1 MKSLDIRVSFG
12 AIDKLTRPT
21 ENARRQVGALTESL
35 QKTQNNIQ
43 ALDRQSK
50 VFERAAGNLSKY
62 REQIA
67 RAEKKLAGLRKA
79 EQDGRALSEKQRETL
94 AALSAR
100 LERLNELRTREREK
114 LQAAS
119 GEMRKHGILLSGSS
133 RTIESAVRRTQQYNE
148 QLERERQTLA
158 RVTQAQSRYEAA
170 KAQAEKL
177 RNTGAVAMAA
187 GTGGLYAAQRMMAP
201 AMESGQHGA
210 VIAAGSGEGAED
222 GARYTQIIRNIQ
234 ADGVGDL
241 AGAAEAVG
249 TVRSTLGA
257 LGDTGDR
264 ELERISRRALDM
276 RTAFGVDIP
285 QSIQA
290 AAVMMKNGLAANSDE
305 ATSLMMAGMQRMSA
319 GMRDELPEIL
329 HEYSTH
335 FRNMG
340 FTGSETM
347 SLLVEMAK
355 QGKFALDKTGDAVK
369 EFSIRGSDMSKSSV
383 SAYETLGLNAE
394 RVSAAIAQGG
404 STARQAMQVTA
415 RALLAIRDPAE
426 RANTAI
432 ALFGTP
438 VEDLSVDQIPQ
449 FLKALTGVRDNLGD
463 VTGVADRMGQTLR
476 GNLPGDVQA
485 LSGAFSGLRT
495 DIFGTVTE
503 DLRGLVQMLTAGAN
517 RVRAWVGENQ
527 SLVRVLVLAGGSVL
541 ALSSTFGAL
550 SLALGLIT
558 GPLAKLQPGPGLL
571 TGGGG
576 LGGVI
581 RLVSGLALRLTG
593 LSSLWGLVTGAVSV
607 LGGALGALFSPVGL
621 IVAALVGGAVL
632 VWKYWD
638 QISAFF
644 SGFFTGVWE
653 ALQPLREAF
662 VTLVPVFSLIGDG
675 IKAVWEWFTRLLE
688 PANASKETLDKCTSA
703 GESFGK
709 TLGWVIQ
716 NIVLGPLTLLL
727 DGLGTVLKWL
737 GVIPDGIK
745 EAQKETQK
753 LQESVAQQNEQKA
766 PVSWEWDPAQKKM
779 VQKSWAWSSDAQGNK
794 SDNKPAV
801 TAPAAPEGVTGKPDN
816 PLSKPGSKSPLDEAW
831 FRQGIQKTASNTGGL
846 LEETRRR
853 VGPGDIVFKNLPGPE
868 IVHGEWKAPQ
878 VTRTVQAVAAGGG
891 LTDALTTL
899 WQRLTGA
906 QSAPVVN
913 IPAPVVNVARQVS
926 TLPQPRHNEAN
937 TELAAG
943 IQRVHEAVNSPGGE
957 AALPSPAMNVLM
969 PAVNVPAPVVS
980 VARQVSTLPQP
991 RHNEA
996 NTELAAGIQRVHE
1009 AVNGTG
1015 GDVALSVPVAEV
1027 IRPPLRP
1034 ESVKKETAPQTQ
1046 AAAFSGEIHVH
1057 LHNVNTQDPREL
1069 AKRVGEAVREE
1080 LRRQARAGMNSFR
1093 DRD

>member
-12 AIDKLTRPT
+12 AIDRLTRPT

-35 QKTQNNIQ
+35 QKTQDNIQ
-43 ALDRQSK
+43 TLDRQSK

-67 RAEKKLAGLRKA
+67 RAEQRLAGLRKA
-79 EQDGRALSEKQRETL
+79 EQNGNILSEKQRETL

-114 LQAAS
+114 LQAAA

-148 QLERERQTLA
+148 QLERERQALA

-201 AMESGQHGA
+201 AMESEQHGA
-210 VIAAGSGEGAED
+210 VIAAGSGEGAQD
-222 GARYTQIIRNIQ
+222 GARYTHIIRNIQ
-234 ADGVGDL
+234 ADGLADF
-241 AGAAEAVG
+241 AGAAEAVSA
-249 TVRSTLGA
+249 VRSTLGA

-276 RTAFGVDIP
+276 RTVFGVDVP

-290 AAVMMKNGLAANSDE
+290 AAIMMKNGLAASSDE
-305 ATSLMMAGMQRMSA
+305 ATNLMTAGMQRMSA
-319 GMRDELPEIL
+319 EMRDELPEIL

-449 FLKALTGVRDNLGD
+449 FLKALADARDNLGD
-463 VTGVADRMGQTLR
+463 VSGVADRMGQTLR
-476 GNLPGDVQA
+476 GNLSGDIQA

-503 DLRGLVQMLTAGAN
+503 DLRGLVQT
-517 RVRAWVGENQ
+517 VSAWVTRMREWAGEHQ
-527 SLVRVLVLAGGSVL
+527 ALVRVLVLTGGSVL

-550 SLALGLIT
+550 SLTLGLIA
-558 GPLAKLQPGPGLL
+558 GPLAKLQLGLGLL

-576 LGGVI
+576 IGGAV
-581 RLVSGLALRLTG
+581 RLVSAMALRLTG
-593 LSSLWGLVTGAVSV
+593 LPALWGLVTGAVSV

-638 QISAFF
+638 PISAFF
-644 SGFFTGVWE
+644 SGFFAGVWE

-662 VTLVPVFSLIGDG
+662 ASLAPVFGLIGDG

-716 NIVLGPLTLLL
+716 NIVLGPMTLLL

-753 LQESVAQQNEQKA
+753 LQESAAKQSTQKA
-766 PVSWEWDPAQKKM
+766 PVAWEWDPAQKKM
-779 VQKSWAWSSDAQGNK
+779 VQKTWSWSSDAAENNG
-794 SDNKPAV
+794 DNKPAPAV
-801 TAPAAPEGVTGKPDN
+801 PGEVRGTADN
-816 PLSKPGSKSPLDEAW
+816 PVGKPGSKSPLDEAW

-868 IVHGEWKAPQ
+868 IIHGEWKAPQ
-878 VTRTVQAVAAGGG
+878 VVRTVQAVSAGVG
-891 LTDALTTL
+891 LTDALTML
-899 WQRLTGA
+899 WQRLTGVLPTPA
-906 QSAPVVN
+906 VSA
-913 IPAPVVNVARQVS
+913 PAPVVNVARQVS
-926 TLPQPRHNEAN
+926 ALPQPRNVAEGM
-937 TELAAG
+937 TG
-943 IQRVHEAVNSPGGE
+943 AVMAS
-957 AALPSPAMNVLM
+957 A
-969 PAVNVPAPVVS
+969 
-980 VARQVSTLPQP
+980 
-991 RHNEA
+991 
-996 NTELAAGIQRVHE
+996 
-1009 AVNGTG
+1009 
-1015 GDVALSVPVAEV
+1015 PVAEA

-1034 ESVKKETAPQTQ
+1034 EAARREATPQPQ

-1057 LHNVNTQDPREL
+1057 LHNVNTQNPREL
-1069 AKRVGEAVREE
+1069 AKLVGEAVREE
-1080 LRRQARAGMNSFR
+1080 MRRQARTGMNSFR

>member
-12 AIDKLTRPT
+12 AIDRLTRPT
-21 ENARRQVGALTESL
+21 ENARHQVGALTESL

-50 VFERAAGNLSKY
+50 VFDRAAGNLSKY

-67 RAEKKLAGLRKA
+67 RAEQRLAGLRKA
-79 EQDGRALSEKQRETL
+79 EQSGNALSEKQRETL

-114 LQAAS
+114 LQAAA

-148 QLERERQTLA
+148 QLERERQALT

-201 AMESGQHGA
+201 AMESEQHGA

-222 GARYTQIIRNIQ
+222 GVRYTHIIRNIQ
-234 ADGVGDL
+234 ADGLADF
-241 AGAAEAVG
+241 AGAAEAVSA
-249 TVRSTLGA
+249 VRSTLGA

-276 RTAFGVDIP
+276 RTVYGVDVP

-290 AAVMMKNGLAANSDE
+290 AAIMMKNGLAASSDE
-305 ATSLMMAGMQRMSA
+305 ATNLMTAGMQRMSA
-319 GMRDELPEIL
+319 EMRDELPEIL

-449 FLKALTGVRDNLGD
+449 FLKALADVRDNLGD
-463 VTGVADRMGQTLR
+463 VSGVADRMGQTLR
-476 GNLPGDVQA
+476 GNLSGDVQA

-503 DLRGLVQMLTAGAN
+503 DLRGLVQTVSAWVTRM
-517 RVRAWVGENQ
+517 REWVGEHQ
-527 SLVRVLVLAGGSVL
+527 ALVRVLVLAGGSVL

-550 SLALGLIT
+550 SLTLGLIA
-558 GPLAKLQPGPGLL
+558 GPLAKLQLGLGLL

-576 LGGVI
+576 IGGAV
-581 RLVSGLALRLTG
+581 RLVSAMALRLTG
-593 LSSLWGLVTGAVSV
+593 LPALWGLVTGAVSV

-644 SGFFTGVWE
+644 SGFFAG
-653 ALQPLREAF
+653 
-662 VTLVPVFSLIGDG
+662 
-675 IKAVWEWFTRLLE
+675 VWEWFTRLLE
-688 PANASKETLDKCTSA
+688 PANASKETLDKCTRA

-716 NIVLGPLTLLL
+716 NIVLGPLTQLLE
-727 DGLGTVLKWL
+727 GLGTVLKWL
-737 GVIPDGIK
+737 GVIPDGIR

-753 LQESVAQQNEQKA
+753 LQESAAKQATQKA
-766 PVSWEWDPAQKKM
+766 PVAWEWDPAQKKM
-779 VQKSWAWSSDAQGNK
+779 VQKTWSWSSDAAENNG
-794 SDNKPAV
+794 DNKPAIP
-801 TAPAAPEGVTGKPDN
+801 APAVPGEVKGTADN
-816 PLSKPGSKSPLDEAW
+816 PVGNPGSKSPLDEAW

-846 LEETRRR
+846 LEETKKRT
-853 VGPGDIVFKNLPGPE
+853 GPGDIVFKNLPGSE
-868 IVHGEWKAPQ
+868 IIHGEWKAPQ
-878 VTRTVQAVAAGGG
+878 VIRTVQAVSAGGG
-891 LTDALTTL
+891 LADVLTTL
-899 WQRLTGA
+899 WQKLTGRQTA
-906 QSAPVVN
+906 SPVPAVN
-913 IPAPVVNVARQVS
+913 IPAPVANVARQVS
-926 TLPQPRHNEAN
+926 ALPQPRNV
-937 TELAAG
+937 TEG
-943 IQRVHEAVNSPGGE
+943 MTGAVMDS
-957 AALPSPAMNVLM
+957 A
-969 PAVNVPAPVVS
+969 
-980 VARQVSTLPQP
+980 
-991 RHNEA
+991 
-996 NTELAAGIQRVHE
+996 
-1009 AVNGTG
+1009 
-1015 GDVALSVPVAEV
+1015 PVAEA

-1034 ESVKKETAPQTQ
+1034 EAARREATPQPQ

-1057 LHNVNTQDPREL
+1057 LHNVNTQNPREL
-1069 AKRVGEAVREE
+1069 AKLVGEAVREE
-1080 LRRQARAGMNSFR
+1080 MRRQARTGMNSFR

>member
-12 AIDKLTRPT
+12 AIDRLTRPT

-50 VFERAAGNLSKY
+50 VFDRAAGNLSKY

-67 RAEKKLAGLRKA
+67 RAEQRLAGLRKA
-79 EQDGRALSEKQRETL
+79 EQDGNTLSEKQREMMT
-94 AALSAR
+94 ALSAR

-114 LQAAS
+114 LRAAA

-148 QLERERQTLA
+148 QLERERQALA

-201 AMESGQHGA
+201 AMESEQHGA
-210 VIAAGSGEGAED
+210 VIAAGSGEGAQD
-222 GARYTQIIRNIQ
+222 GARYTHIIRNIQ
-234 ADGVGDL
+234 ADGLADF
-241 AGAAEAVG
+241 AGAAEAVSA
-249 TVRSTLGA
+249 VRSTLGA

-276 RTAFGVDIP
+276 RTVFGVDVP

-290 AAVMMKNGLAANSDE
+290 AAIMMKNGLAVSSDE
-305 ATSLMMAGMQRMSA
+305 ATNLMTAGMQRMSA
-319 GMRDELPEIL
+319 EMRDELPEIL

-449 FLKALTGVRDNLGD
+449 FLKALADVRDNLGD

-476 GNLPGDVQA
+476 GNLSGDVLA
-485 LSGAFSGLRT
+485 LNGAFSGLRT

-503 DLRGLVQMLTAGAN
+503 DLRGLAQMLAAGVN
-517 RVRAWVGENQ
+517 RVRVWVSEHQ
-527 SLVRVLVLAGGSVL
+527 ALVRVLVLTGGSAL

-550 SLALGLIT
+550 SLTLGLIA
-558 GPLAKLQPGPGLL
+558 GPLAKLQLGLGLL

-576 LGGVI
+576 IGGAI

-644 SGFFTGVWE
+644 SGFFAGVWE

-662 VTLVPVFSLIGDG
+662 ASLGPVFGLIGDG
-675 IKAVWEWFTRLLE
+675 IKAVWEWFTCLLE
-688 PANASKETLDKCTSA
+688 PANASRETLDKCTSA

-727 DGLGTVLKWL
+727 EGLSTVLKWL

-745 EAQKETQK
+745 KAQKETQK
-753 LQESVAQQNEQKA
+753 LQESAAQQNEQKE
-766 PVSWEWDPAQKKM
+766 PVAWEWDPAQKKM
-779 VQKSWAWSSDAQGNK
+779 VQKPWSWSSGAAENK
-794 SDNKPAV
+794 GGNKPAV
-801 TAPAAPEGVTGKPDN
+801 TAPAIPGEVRGTADNPVGKPGN
-816 PLSKPGSKSPLDEAW
+816 KSPLDEAW
-831 FRQGIQKTASNTGGL
+831 FRQGIQKTASNTSGL
-846 LEETRRR
+846 LEETKKRT
-853 VGPGDIVFKNLPGPE
+853 GPGDIVFKNLPAPE
-868 IVHGEWKAPQ
+868 IIHGEWKAPQ
-878 VTRTVQAVAAGGG
+878 ISRTVQAVSAGGG
-891 LTDALTTL
+891 LADALTTL
-899 WQRLTGA
+899 WQKLTGRQTA
-906 QSAPVVN
+906 SPVPAVN
-913 IPAPVVNVARQVS
+913 IPAPVANVARQVS
-926 TLPQPRHNEAN
+926 ALPQPRNV
-937 TELAAG
+937 TEG
-943 IQRVHEAVNSPGGE
+943 MTGAVMAS
-957 AALPSPAMNVLM
+957 A
-969 PAVNVPAPVVS
+969 
-980 VARQVSTLPQP
+980 
-991 RHNEA
+991 
-996 NTELAAGIQRVHE
+996 
-1009 AVNGTG
+1009 
-1015 GDVALSVPVAEV
+1015 PVAEA

-1034 ESVKKETAPQTQ
+1034 EAARREAAPQPQ

-1057 LHNVNTQDPREL
+1057 LHNVNTQNPREL
-1069 AKRVGEAVREE
+1069 AKLVGEAVREE
-1080 LRRQARAGMNSFR
+1080 VRRQARTGMNSFR